1 MVLASVD
8 DHQRQEQAWA
18 GLPSW
23 NQRPEHLR
31 QLLTR
36 GEIESDTDPLA
47 RFVTLKAYEKAGGPL
62 RRDLFSDDDRKA
74 YLLDPT
80 LLERLAADK
89 LGKRAKQLLPFV
101 HRYRSASRCSSGRVS
116 GRSCTLAVLGRKYTH
131 RRTHTECDVE
141 TLTTR
146 VFNNGNSQAVRIPA
160 EFRLDTDRVSISRN
174 ESGDLV
180 IHPLRAERGAA
191 LLDALRAVGE
201 ADVAFI
207 AALETERA
215 RQQPL
220 QEREAL

>member
-1 MVLASVD
+1 M
-8 DHQRQEQAWA
+8 
-18 GLPSW
+18 
-23 NQRPEHLR
+23 
-31 QLLTR
+31 
-36 GEIESDTDPLA
+36 
-47 RFVTLKAYEKAGGPL
+47 
-62 RRDLFSDDDRKA
+62 
-74 YLLDPT
+74 
-80 LLERLAADK
+80 
-89 LGKRAKQLLPFV
+89 
-101 HRYRSASRCSSGRVS
+101 
-116 GRSCTLAVLGRKYTH
+116 
-131 RRTHTECDVE
+131 ECDVE

-191 LLDALRAVGE
+191 LLDALHAVGE
-201 ADVAFI
+201 ADAAFI